1 MTSKDNKTYF
11 VQKVLDKRTRKVGN
25 EDKIEY
31 LLKWTTG
38 SEDSWEP
45 EENLNCTALIRKY
58 EYNLVKL
65 SFKLFKKETVPILTL
80 KFI

>member
-11 VQKVLDKRTRKVGN
+11 VQKILDKRTRKVGN
-25 EDKIEY
+25 EDKVEY

-45 EENLNCTALIRKY
+45 EENLNCAVLIRKY
-58 EYNLVKL
+58 EYNLVK
-65 SFKLFKKETVPILTL
+65 KLD
-80 KFI
+80 

>member
-11 VQKVLDKRTRKVGN
+11 VQKILDKRTRKVGN
-25 EDKIEY
+25 EDKVEY

-45 EENLNCTALIRKY
+45 EENLNCAVLIRKY
-58 EYNLVKL
+58 EYNLVKKIRL
-65 SFKLFKKETVPILTL
+65 KLFIKRK
-80 KFI
+80 